1 MSEEI
6 LINATPTETRVAVI
20 ESGMVQEVHIE
31 RRSQYSSVGNVYL
44 GKVSRVLP
52 GMQAAFVDIG
62 LERTAFL
69 HASDIAREDVET
81 EVDVSIESSAQSA
94 TQAGTHAG
102 PPSSSDETPAEQKIT
117 ELLRQGQEILVQVI
131 KDPIGNKG
139 ARLTTQI
146 SIPSRFLVLLPDARN
161 IGVSLRIED
170 ETERERLRSMMNDLL
185 DHSDPNPFGFI
196 LRTNAEGINGQAL
209 ADDITYLRKVWESIQ
224 QRIST
229 AKPGDC
235 VYEDLSLPLR
245 ALRDFMHAGVEK
257 VRIDDISIYEHVG
270 QFARQFMAGWLD
282 RLEYYRGHRPIFDL
296 NAVDDEIENA
306 LKPNTGLKSGGYLI
320 TEQTEAMS
328 TIDVNTG
335 GFVGYRNLEETVYKT
350 NLEATQ
356 AIARQL
362 RLRNLSGII
371 IIDFIDM
378 QDEHHQEQVLLTLE
392 RALENDHARTSI
404 SGFSNLGLVE
414 MTRKRTTDSLANRL
428 CEPCPTCSGRG
439 LIKSVETVC
448 SEILREIVRAVQ
460 QFDAEELRVLAAT
473 SVVDRMR
480 EEHSSTI
487 AEMEESL
494 GKYIRFQSDAQ
505 YPQEQFDV
513 VLL

>member
-20 ESGMVQEVHIE
+20 ENGMVQEVHIE
-31 RRSQYSSVGNVYL
+31 RRSQYSCVGNVYL

-69 HASDIAREDVET
+69 HASDIAREDVEAD
-81 EVDVSIESSAQSA
+81 VDVAIE
-94 TQAGTHAG
+94 
-102 PPSSSDETPAEQKIT
+102 PDETERPSQQKIT
-117 ELLRQGQEILVQVI
+117 ELLSQGQHILVQVI
-131 KDPIGNKG
+131 KDAIGNKG

-170 ETERERLRSMMNDLL
+170 GDERERLRQLISEQI
-185 DHSDPNPFGFI
+185 DHSDPQPFGFI
-196 LRTNAEGINGQAL
+196 LRTNAEGVGAKAL
-209 ADDITYLRKVWESIQ
+209 AEDIAYLRKVWANIQ
-224 QRIST
+224 QRIDT
-229 AKPGDC
+229 AGPGEC

-245 ALRDFMHAGVEK
+245 ALRDFMHGEVEK

-282 RLEYYRGHRPIFDL
+282 RLEYYRGQRPIFDL
-296 NAVDDEIENA
+296 YAVDDEIDNA
-306 LKPNTGLKSGGYLI
+306 LQPATPLKSGGYLI
-320 TEQTEAMS
+320 IEQTEAMS

-335 GFVGYRNLEETVYKT
+335 GFVGYRNLEETVFKT

-378 QDEHHQEQVLLTLE
+378 QDEQHREQVLTTLE
-392 RALENDHARTSI
+392 RALEQDHARTSI
-404 SGFSNLGLVE
+404 NGFSDLGLVE
-414 MTRKRTTDSLANRL
+414 MTRKRTTDSLRNRL
-428 CEPCPTCSGRG
+428 CEPCPTCNGRAV
-439 LIKSVETVC
+439 IKSPETVC

-460 QFDAEELRVLAAT
+460 QFDARELRVLAAT
-473 SVVDRMR
+473 GVVDRIR
-480 EEHSSTI
+480 DEHSGTI
-487 AEMEESL
+487 AELEENL
-494 GKYIRFQSDAQ
+494 GKHIRFQGDDQ

>member
-6 LINATPTETRVAVI
+6 LINATPTEARVAVI
-20 ESGMVQEVHIE
+20 ENGMVQEVHIE
-31 RRSQYSSVGNVYL
+31 RRSQYSCVGNVYL

-69 HASDIAREDVET
+69 HASDIARQDVEA
-81 EVDVSIESSAQSA
+81 EVDVEIQPDMPVAVEQS
-94 TQAGTHAG
+94 
-102 PPSSSDETPAEQKIT
+102 EQRIT
-117 ELLRQGQEILVQVI
+117 ELLHQGQQILVQVI
-131 KDPIGNKG
+131 KDPISNKG

-146 SIPSRFLVLLPDARN
+146 SIPSRFLVLLPKAHN
-161 IGVSLRIED
+161 IGVSMRIED
-170 ETERERLRSMMNDLL
+170 GDERERLRQLISEELNNGVDAGA
-185 DHSDPNPFGFI
+185 DDFGFI
-196 LRTNAEGINGQAL
+196 LRTNAEGVERQPL
-209 ADDITYLRKVWESIQ
+209 ADDMDYLRKVWANIQ
-224 QRIST
+224 QRISS
-229 AKPGDC
+229 AGPADC

-257 VRIDDISIYEHVG
+257 VRIDDVSIYEHVG

-282 RLEYYRGHRPIFDL
+282 RLEYYRGQRPIFDL
-296 NAVDDEIENA
+296 YAVDDEIESA
-306 LKPNTGLKSGGYLI
+306 LNPTTSLKSGGYLI
-320 TEQTEAMS
+320 IEQTEAMS

-356 AIARQL
+356 SIARQL

-378 QDEHHQEQVLLTLE
+378 QDEQHQQQVLATLE
-392 RALENDHARTSI
+392 RALENDHARTSVN
-404 SGFSNLGLVE
+404 GFSELGLVE

-428 CEPCPTCSGRG
+428 CEPCPTCAGQG
-439 LIKSVETVC
+439 LIKSAETVC

-460 QFDAEELRVLAAT
+460 QFDALELRVLAAT
-473 SVVDRMR
+473 AVVDRIR
-480 EEHSSTI
+480 EEHSAAI
-487 AEMEESL
+487 AELEESL
-494 GKYIRFQSDAQ
+494 GKHIRFQSDDQ

>member
-6 LINATPTETRVAVI
+6 LINVTPTESRVAVI
-20 ESGMVQEVHIE
+20 ENGMVQEVHIE
-31 RRSQYSSVGNVYL
+31 RRSHYSCVGNVYL

-69 HASDIAREDVET
+69 HASDIVREDAEL
-81 EVDVSIESSAQSA
+81 ELDVAIQ
-94 TQAGTHAG
+94 
-102 PPSSSDETPAEQKIT
+102 PAEGESHPEHKIT

-146 SIPSRFLVLLPDARN
+146 SIPSRFLVLLPDAHN
-161 IGVSLRIED
+161 IGVSMRIED
-170 ETERERLRSMMNDLL
+170 IDERERLRNLI
-185 DHSDPNPFGFI
+185 SDQLALEQDGEAASFGFI
-196 LRTNAEGINGQAL
+196 LRTNAEGIGQRAL
-209 ADDITYLRKVWESIQ
+209 ADDMAYLRRVWASIQ
-224 QRIST
+224 QRIVS
-229 AKPGDC
+229 AGAGDC

-282 RLEYYRGHRPIFDL
+282 RLEYYRGRRPIFDL
-296 NAVDDEIENA
+296 YTVDDEVENA
-306 LKPNTGLKSGGYLI
+306 LQPVTRLKSGGYLI
-320 TEQTEAMS
+320 IEQTEAMS

-335 GFVGYRNLEETVYKT
+335 GFVGYRNLEETVFKT

-371 IIDFIDM
+371 ILDFIDM
-378 QDEHHQEQVLLTLE
+378 QDEQHQEQVLLTLE
-392 RALENDHARTSI
+392 RALELDHARTSVH
-404 SGFSNLGLVE
+404 GFSDLGLVE

-428 CEPCPTCSGRG
+428 CEPCPTCSGHG
-439 LIKSVETVC
+439 VIKSVETVC

-460 QFDAEELRVLAAT
+460 QFDARELRVLAAT
-473 SVVDRMR
+473 KVVDQIRD
-480 EEHSSTI
+480 EHTTTI
-487 AEMEESL
+487 AELEESL
-494 GKYIRFQSDAQ
+494 GKYIRFQADDQ

>member
-6 LINATPTETRVAVI
+6 LINVTPTETRVAVI

-31 RRSQYSSVGNVYL
+31 RRNQFSCVGNVYM
-44 GKVSRVLP
+44 GRVSRVLP

-69 HASDIAREDVET
+69 HASDIAREDVEA
-81 EVDVSIESSAQSA
+81 DVGLEIQTSQKNTSLESE
-94 TQAGTHAG
+94 HR
-102 PPSSSDETPAEQKIT
+102 IT
-117 ELLRQGQEILVQVI
+117 ELLRQGQNILVQVI

-146 SIPSRFLVLLPDARN
+146 SIPSRFLVLLPGANN
-161 IGVSLRIED
+161 IGVSMRIE
-170 ETERERLRSMMNDLL
+170 EAQERERLRLLVSEQLQLNTEEEND
-185 DHSDPNPFGFI
+185 FGFI
-196 LRTNAEGINGQAL
+196 LRTNSEGIEKQAL
-209 ADDITYLRKVWESIQ
+209 ADDMAYLRKVWDSIQ
-224 QRIST
+224 QRIAS
-229 AKPGDC
+229 AEPSEC

-245 ALRDFMHAGVEK
+245 ALRDFMHSNVEK
-257 VRIDDISIYEHVG
+257 VRIDDVAIYGQAE
-270 QFARQFMAGWLD
+270 QFAKKFVCGWLD
-282 RLEYYRGHRPIFDL
+282 RLEFYRGHRPIFDTY
-296 NAVDDEIENA
+296 AVDDEIESA
-306 LKPNTGLKSGGYLI
+306 LKPNCMLKSGGYLI
-320 TEQTEAMS
+320 IEQTEAMS

-335 GFVGYRNLEETVYKT
+335 GFVGYRNLEETVFKT

-378 QDEHHQEQVLLTLE
+378 QDKQHQEQVLVTLE
-392 RALENDHARTSI
+392 KALSEDHARTSI
-404 SGFSNLGLVE
+404 HGFSDLGLVE
-414 MTRKRTTDSLANRL
+414 ITRKRTTDTLANRL
-428 CEPCPTCSGRG
+428 CEPCAACAGLG

-460 QFDAEELRVLAAT
+460 QFDALELRVLAAT
-473 SVVDRMR
+473 EVVDRMR
-480 EEHSSTI
+480 DEHSTTV
-487 AEMEESL
+487 AELEEDL
-494 GKYIRFQSDAQ
+494 GKHIRFQSDDQ

>member
-31 RRSQYSSVGNVYL
+31 RCSQYSSVGNVYQ

-69 HASDIAREDVET
+69 HASDIARDDVET
-81 EVDVSIESSAQSA
+81 EVDVNIEPSTGSGV
-94 TQAGTHAG
+94 QAN
-102 PPSSSDETPAEQKIT
+102 SEEIPAEQKIT

-146 SIPSRFLVLLPDARN
+146 SIPSRFLVLLPEARN

-170 ETERERLRSMMNDLL
+170 EIERERLRDLVNNLL
-185 DHSDPNPFGFI
+185 DHTDPNPFGFI
-196 LRTNAEGINGQAL
+196 LRTNAEGVGHQPL
-209 ADDITYLRKVWESIQ
+209 ADDVAYLRKVWDSIQ
-224 QRIST
+224 QRITT

-306 LKPNTGLKSGGYLI
+306 LQANTPLKSGGYLI
-320 TEQTEAMS
+320 IEQTEAMS

-392 RALENDHARTSI
+392 RALEHDHARTSI
-404 SGFSNLGLVE
+404 GGFSNLGLVE

-428 CEPCPTCSGRG
+428 CEPCPTCSGSG
-439 LIKSVETVC
+439 FIKSVETVC

-460 QFDAEELRVLAAT
+460 QFDAQELRVLAAT
-473 SVVDRMR
+473 SVVDRIR
-480 EEHSSTI
+480 EEHSTTI
-487 AEMEESL
+487 AEMEENL
-494 GKYIRFQSDAQ
+494 GKHIRFQSDGQ

>member
-6 LINATPTETRVAVI
+6 LINVTPTESRVAVI
-20 ESGMVQEVHIE
+20 ENGMVQEVHIE
-31 RRSQYSSVGNVYL
+31 RRSHYSCVGNVYQ
-44 GKVSRVLP
+44 GRVSRVLP

-62 LERTAFL
+62 LDRTAFL
-69 HASDIAREDVET
+69 HASDIAREDVES
-81 EVDVSIESSAQSA
+81 ELDVAIQPGGEEQ
-94 TQAGTHAG
+94 
-102 PPSSSDETPAEQKIT
+102 PPEYKIT
-117 ELLRQGQEILVQVI
+117 ELLRQGQEVLVQVI

-146 SIPSRFLVLLPDARN
+146 SIPSRFLVLLPDAHN
-161 IGVSLRIED
+161 IGVSMRIED
-170 ETERERLRSMMNDLL
+170 VDERERLRNLVSEQLASEAQSQA
-185 DHSDPNPFGFI
+185 HPFGFI
-196 LRTNAEGINGQAL
+196 LRTNAEGVGHQAL
-209 ADDITYLRKVWESIQ
+209 ADDMTYLRRVWASIQ
-224 QRIST
+224 KRI
-229 AKPGDC
+229 AAANPGDC

-257 VRIDDISIYEHVG
+257 VRIDDIAIYEHVG

-282 RLEYYRGHRPIFDL
+282 RLEHYQGRRPIFDL
-296 NAVDDEIENA
+296 YTVDDEIENA
-306 LKPNTGLKSGGYLI
+306 LQPLTRLKSGGYLI

-328 TIDVNTG
+328 TVDVNTG
-335 GFVGYRNLEETVYKT
+335 GFVGYRNLEETVFKT

-371 IIDFIDM
+371 ILDFIDM
-378 QDEHHQEQVLLTLE
+378 QDEQHREQVLLTLE
-392 RALENDHARTSI
+392 RALELDHARTSI
-404 SGFSNLGLVE
+404 HGFSDLGLVE
-414 MTRKRTTDSLANRL
+414 MTRKRTTGSLGNRL
-428 CEPCPTCSGRG
+428 CEPCPTCSGHG

-460 QFDAEELRVLAAT
+460 QFDARELRVLAAT
-473 SVVDRMR
+473 RVVDRIR
-480 EEHSSTI
+480 DEHSTTI
-487 AEMEESL
+487 AELEESL
-494 GKYIRFQSDAQ
+494 GKYIRFQADDQ